1 MLEVPESYYKTFFV
15 EGFFYHW
22 VEVLDF
28 IDQNNVVSTGHI
40 NLRVTINLN

>member
-1 MLEVPESYYKTFFV
+1 MLTVPESYYKTFFV
-15 EGFFYHW
+15 EGFFYHR

-28 IDQNNVVSTGHI
+28 IDRENVIITGEI